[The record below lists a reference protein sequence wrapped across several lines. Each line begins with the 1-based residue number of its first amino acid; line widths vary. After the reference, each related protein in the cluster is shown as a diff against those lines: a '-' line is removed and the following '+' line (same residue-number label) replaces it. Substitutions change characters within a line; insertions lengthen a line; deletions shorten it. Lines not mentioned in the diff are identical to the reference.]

1 MPDPNAPECDC
12 RWLENAAEDPHVPIT
27 FDSKLNEYHLIR
39 GGELGGTMLFYHC
52 PFCGGRA
59 PKSRRD
65 ALFLHVTHE
74 EMLRLDTLTRN
85 LKSLAD
91 VVAAFGNPDED
102 YPTGHGV
109 TKPGAVGEPDKTE
122 HYRSIRY
129 NNLSQTAVVDVI
141 VHPLDRVHFTSYG
154 KPAEPHEG

>member
-1 MPDPNAPECDC
+1 MRMPDPNAPECDC

-27 FDSKLNEYHLIR
+27 FDSKLKEYHLIR

-74 EMLRLDTLTRN
+74 EMLRLEN
-85 LKSLAD
+85 
-91 VVAAFGNPDED
+91 V
-102 YPTGHGV
+102 GV
-109 TKPGAVGEPDKTE
+109 RSGERRGQVLQYSTD
-122 HYRSIRY
+122 
-129 NNLSQTAVVDVI
+129 
-141 VHPLDRVHFTSYG
+141 
-154 KPAEPHEG
+154 PH